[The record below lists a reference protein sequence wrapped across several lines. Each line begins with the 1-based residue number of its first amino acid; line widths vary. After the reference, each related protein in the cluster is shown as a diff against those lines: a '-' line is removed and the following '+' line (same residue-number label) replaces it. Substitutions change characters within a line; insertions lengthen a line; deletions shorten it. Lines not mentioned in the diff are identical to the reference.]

1 VPRSRLAILSL
12 AVAACAA
19 AAQGADDARR
29 ICRNSDPDLR
39 IRACTSII
47 ESATAKIADRADAY
61 RNRGLA
67 YALDHDLDRAFAD
80 YDRAIEI
87 EPGNPHGFFVR
98 GSAFHERKEDV
109 RAIADY
115 SRAIAL
121 DPRYTVALSNRATA
135 YRRVGDHAKAIA
147 DYDRLIALDPNGAT
161 SWVERGATYFE
172 ARQDERG
179 LQDYD
184 QAVRIAG
191 EYAWPWSARCWARGV
206 AGRLQEALADCNT
219 ALRIDP
225 NEDEG
230 TNQSAFANRGVVR
243 LKLKD
248 YDAAIA
254 DFDASLSHDPHL
266 ARALYGRGIA
276 RSKTGDAKGGE
287 ADLAAA
293 ISIWADIAGE
303 FARWGLDP
311 GAL

>member
-1 VPRSRLAILSL
+1 MRRSRLLILSL
-12 AVAACAA
+12 AVAASAA
-19 AAQGADDARR
+19 AAQGADDPRR
-29 ICRNSDPDLR
+29 TCRNSDPDQR

-47 ESATAKIADRADAY
+47 ESRQATTADRADAY

-67 YALDHDLDRAFAD
+67 YALHHDLDRAFAD
-80 YDRAIEI
+80 YDRAIKI

-98 GSAFHERKEDV
+98 GSAFFERKEDA

-121 DPRYTVALSNRATA
+121 DPRYAEALSKRAVA
-135 YRRVGDHAKAIA
+135 YRRVGDYTKAIG
-147 DYDRLIALDPNGAT
+147 DYDRLIVLDPNDAV

-172 ARQDERG
+172 AHQDERG
-179 LQDYD
+179 LKDYD

-191 EYAWPWSARCWARGV
+191 QYAWPWSARCWARGL
-206 AGRLQEALADCNT
+206 AGRLEEALADCNA

-225 NEDEG
+225 NEDAG
-230 TNQSAFANRGVVR
+230 TFESAFANRGVVR

-254 DFDASLSHDPHL
+254 DFDASLKHDPHL
-266 ARALYGRGIA
+266 ARALYGRGLA
-276 RSKTGDAKGGE
+276 RKKKGDAKGGE

-293 ISIWADIAGE
+293 IATWPGIAGE
-303 FARWGLDP
+303 FARWGL
-311 GAL
+311 GGN